1 MVSPLRIAASGC
13 LLRIV
18 RGKITVVFALAAL
31 GCSAQ
36 QQWEIGAAGGYGF
49 YRNASVNAPAGT
61 AQAGIQNSFAFS
73 IYTDQHMYEHFSG
86 ELRYT
91 FQNGDPFVKSGGV
104 KTIIQGQSHAVDYE
118 LLVHMRRREAR
129 IRPFLAGGGGAK
141 WYVTSGPATP
151 FQPLGGIAVL
161 ANRNS
166 TKPLITAGGGVSIA
180 FPPHVRVR
188 LEFRDYITPFPKQVI
203 VPTRFANAR
212 GLLNMF
218 TPLLGVGVAF

>member
-1 MVSPLRIAASGC
+1 M
-13 LLRIV
+13 
-18 RGKITVVFALAAL
+18 L

-36 QQWEIGAAGGYGF
+36 QQWEFGAAGGYGF
-49 YRNASVNAPAGT
+49 YRSASVFAPAGT
-61 AQAGIQNSFAFS
+61 AQAGIQNRFALSAYF
-73 IYTDQHMYEHFSG
+73 DQHMYEHVSG

-91 FQNGDPFVKSGGV
+91 FQDGDPFLQLRGV

-118 LLVHMRRREAR
+118 VLVHPRHREAR
-129 IRPFLAGGGGAK
+129 IRPYLAGGLGAK

-151 FQPLGGIAVL
+151 FQPLGQIAVL

-188 LEFRDYITPFPKQVI
+188 LDFRDYITPFPKQVI
-203 VPTRFANAR
+203 VPTRFATAR
-212 GLLNMF
+212 GFLNMF
-218 TPLLGVGVAF
+218 TPLLGVGFAF